1 MENSFIIGRDV
12 IRDQTNI
19 PIPALWCYPG
29 SLSLSDFLILSYR
42 DLGADA
48 DDCFSGL
55 RNKSPR
61 TKNER
66 RRHASLDLST
76 LIPPPPPPPAVYW
89 FPFLLSFLHTCSQCA
104 AMNCIVG
111 FVRQPPSFLPPLE
124 RIGFTQ
130 GTPVKFVEQGNYS
143 SGFAL
148 SSCTSVKVSP
158 IWRNLFFR
166 LFSANCLP
174 DTRWRVHAPKDFLV
188 TMGI

>member
-1 MENSFIIGRDV
+1 MQTWRWRTALLLAEMSLEIRQTYLYGPCGV
-12 IRDQTNI
+12 IL
-19 PIPALWCYPG
+19 A
-29 SLSLSDFLILSYR
+29 LSLSDFLILSYR

-130 GTPVKFVEQGNYS
+130 GTPVKFV
-143 SGFAL
+143 
-148 SSCTSVKVSP
+148 
-158 IWRNLFFR
+158 
-166 LFSANCLP
+166 
-174 DTRWRVHAPKDFLV
+174 
-188 TMGI
+188 